1 MTSETRNA
9 PQSWSHSIDGTSID
23 GNLDVTISTTHTEQ
37 QQQN

>member
-9 PQSWSHSIDGTSID
+9 PQSWSHSTDVT
-23 GNLDVTISTTHTEQ
+23 LEVTISTTHTEQ